1 MTLAKLDQALDFLKN
16 GKMIILVDD
25 EQRENEGDLVLP
37 AELVTPES
45 INFMATHA
53 RGLICLT
60 LEGKRVDQLQL
71 PMMTSA
77 NRSPKQTAF
86 TISIEA
92 REGVTTGISAHDR
105 AQTVRVAADPSKGAA
120 DLVSP
125 GHIFPLR
132 AVEGGTLVRA
142 GHTEGSI
149 DLMRMAGLRP
159 AAVICEI
166 MKEDGTMARLPD
178 LMVFAEK
185 HGLPIVSIQDVIAR
199 RMEHE
204 TLIEEVAKTRFP
216 SEYAS
221 PVTIASG
228 AAAGG
233 KSTDKRTETIS
244 TSAGEFE
251 LHAFRS
257 LIDGTE
263 HLALVR
269 GPLDS
274 PKGPLRDAPLVRVH
288 SECLTGDA
296 LGSLRCDC
304 GPQLQASLRQIAAQ
318 GNGVLVYMRRH
329 EGRGIGLANKIRA
342 YALQDQG
349 MDTVEANR
357 HLGFQADLR
366 QYGLGAQIL
375 RHLGVSR
382 IRLLTN
388 NPKKIVG
395 LGGYGLSVVERVP
408 IEMGAN
414 EHNRAYLRTK
424 REKLGHSLEHLE
436 PKGPLQ

>member
-1 MTLAKLDQALDFLKN
+1 MKLDQALDFLQN

-25 EQRENEGDLVLP
+25 EARENEGDLVLP
-37 AELVTPES
+37 AELVTPEA
-45 INFMATHA
+45 INFMVSHA
-53 RGLICLT
+53 RGLVCLT
-60 LEGKRVDQLQL
+60 LEGKRVDELQL
-71 PMMTSA
+71 PMMTSS

-120 DLVSP
+120 DIVSP

-142 GHTEGSI
+142 GHTEGSV
-149 DLMRMAGLRP
+149 DLMRLAGLRP

-178 LMVFAEK
+178 LKIFAEK
-185 HGLPIVSIQDVIAR
+185 HGLPIVTIQDVIAR

-216 SEYAS
+216 SEFAS
-221 PVTIASG
+221 PAEKVA
-228 AAAGG
+228 
-233 KSTDKRTETIS
+233 

-263 HLALVR
+263 HIALVR
-269 GPLDS
+269 GPLTN
-274 PKGPLRDAPLVRVH
+274 PALVRVH

-304 GPQLQASLRQIAAQ
+304 GPQLQASLRQIYES

-375 RHLGVSR
+375 RHLGVTE

-408 IEMGAN
+408 IEMDSN
-414 EHNRAYLRTK
+414 EHNRAYLNTK
-424 REKLGHSLEHLE
+424 RDKLGHTL
-436 PKGPLQ
+436 KGAQP